1 MGILNQKE
9 NREVEGELSLSRQ
22 LELNTCPT
30 PLKNYQE
37 NKRGKKKCSLV
48 IFVFLLNA
56 GLPEANKS

>member
-9 NREVEGELSLSRQ
+9 NREVEKELSPSRQ

-37 NKRGKKKCSLV
+37 NKGGKKKK
-48 IFVFLLNA
+48 NA
-56 GLPEANKS
+56 A